1 MNKYL
6 QIEIGTNEPRLFLH
20 KISNTKSISD
30 DESESG
36 IEIAQPKYVSNNSIL
51 SPKIEEPVMRIK
63 NGDIDIKFNIP
74 NTPLNKNLRL

>member
-36 IEIAQPKYVSNNSIL
+36 VEISQPKYVSNNSIL